1 MRIAR
6 ALHVAAVTAIACI
19 ACLSA
24 FAQATGSEPRLVM
37 KGFDPVAYF
46 TQGKP
51 VVGSARFSHDW
62 DGGRYQFA
70 SAGNRDLFAGDPDR
84 YAPRY
89 SGYCT
94 GSMSRGVRNEGDP
107 EIWTIVDGKLFLF
120 GSGKGREVG
129 LAARERL
136 RADPA
141 GVQALAQKNWE
152 SLRR

>member
-1 MRIAR
+1 MRIAS
-6 ALHVAAVTAIACI
+6 ALHAAAAVVASI

-24 FAQATGSEPRLVM
+24 IAQTAGSDPRLVM
-37 KGFDPVAYF
+37 KGYDPVAYF

-51 VVGSARFSHDW
+51 VMGSASYSHDW

-70 SAGNRDLFAGDPDR
+70 SAGHRDLFAGDPDR
-84 YAPRY
+84 YAPRF

-107 EIWTIVDGKLFLF
+107 EIWIIVDGKLFLF
-120 GSGKGREVG
+120 GSGKSREVG
-129 LAARERL
+129 LAARERM

-141 GVQALAQKNWE
+141 GMQALAQKNWDA
-152 SLRR
+152 LRR

>member
-1 MRIAR
+1 MEIVRTLRAVAATAAVAILSASAQSTGPETRIA
-6 ALHVAAVTAIACI
+6 L
-19 ACLSA
+19 
-24 FAQATGSEPRLVM
+24 
-37 KGFDPVAYF
+37 KGHDPVAYF
-46 TQGKP
+46 TEGKP
-51 VVGSARFSHDW
+51 VQGSPRYAHDW
-62 DGGRYQFA
+62 DGARYHFA
-70 SAGNRDLFAGDPDR
+70 SAGNRERFAGDPDR

-94 GSMSRGVRNEGDP
+94 GSMSKGIRNEGDP

-129 LAARERL
+129 LAARQRL

-152 SLRR
+152 ALGRR